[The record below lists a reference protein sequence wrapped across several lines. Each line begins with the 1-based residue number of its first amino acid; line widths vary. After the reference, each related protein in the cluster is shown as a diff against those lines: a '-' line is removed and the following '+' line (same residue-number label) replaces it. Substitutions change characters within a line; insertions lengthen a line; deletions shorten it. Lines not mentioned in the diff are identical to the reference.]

1 LWSAVTCHRFC
12 FEVENL
18 VRRAKA
24 ATGRRTPKK
33 EEQMF
38 RVKASY
44 ADQLELR
51 TTIERARE
59 FFGELR
65 NFADLMPGIEG
76 IRNEAGGIMRWMVRA
91 EVPVIG
97 PVVASFTVEK
107 TEDSPERLEWSPAR
121 TEVRNYLRYAAAF
134 EERGHK
140 VLIRIAQHVEIR
152 RKHARDLH
160 RFAIL
165 VGESAISAEMQKRVR
180 EMIKTFLER
189 ARERLEAET
198 TVEQEPILET

>member
-1 LWSAVTCHRFC
+1 MMARETKLEPCRINVLGET
-12 FEVENL
+12 VN
-18 VRRAKA
+18 
-24 ATGRRTPKK
+24 G
-33 EEQMF
+33 EQMF
-38 RVKASY
+38 RIKASY

-51 TTIERARE
+51 TTIEKARE

-76 IRNEAGGIMRWMVRA
+76 IRNEAGGIMRWVVRA

-97 PVVASFTVEK
+97 AVHASFTVEK

-121 TEVRNYLRYAAAF
+121 SEMKNYLRYAAAF

-140 VLIRIAQHVEIR
+140 VLIKIVQHVELR
-152 RKHARDLH
+152 RKHAKDLH

-189 ARERLEAET
+189 ARVKLEGEDSL
-198 TVEQEPILET
+198 EQEAMLDSPA

>member
-1 LWSAVTCHRFC
+1 MALRKTKSPPPCINMF
-12 FEVENL
+12 
-18 VRRAKA
+18 
-24 ATGRRTPKK
+24 GRTVNG
-33 EEQMF
+33 EQMF
-38 RVKASY
+38 RIRASY
-44 ADQLELR
+44 SDQMELR
-51 TTIERARE
+51 TTLERARE

-76 IRNEAGGIMRWMVRA
+76 IRKEAGGIMRWMVRT

-97 PVVASFTVEK
+97 AVHATFTVEK

-121 TEVRNYLRYAAAF
+121 SEMKNYLRYAAAF
-134 EERGHK
+134 EERGHN
-140 VLIRIAQHVEIR
+140 VLIKIVQHVELR
-152 RKHARDLH
+152 RQHAKDLH

-189 ARERLEAET
+189 ARVKLEGEEAI
-198 TVEQEPILET
+198 EQEALADSPA